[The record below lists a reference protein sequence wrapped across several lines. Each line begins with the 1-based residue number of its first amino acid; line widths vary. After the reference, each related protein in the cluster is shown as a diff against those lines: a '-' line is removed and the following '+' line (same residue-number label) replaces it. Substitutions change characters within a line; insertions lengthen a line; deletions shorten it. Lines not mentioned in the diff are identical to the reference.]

1 MGNISSKLEANSIIL
16 QTAGKGLQPKVNVHF
31 PWYLICFSQHNL
43 CYLPNPTSKNKTGR
57 KVTVRKKKKNG
68 RMITKEKQISQHLPK
83 AVFISCFLSPVC
95 FKTLLLWNYK
105 CAPYYVHNSL

>member
-57 KVTVRKKKKNG
+57 KVTVLKKKKWTHDHKRKTN
-68 RMITKEKQISQHLPK
+68 IPTFAKSSLHLMFSFSSMFQDIV
-83 AVFISCFLSPVC
+83 ALE
-95 FKTLLLWNYK
+95 L
-105 CAPYYVHNSL
+105 